1 MKNVILFSI
10 LLISCNSFAQL
21 SSLLIRLP
29 DSSLYGATVGNKR
42 VAAFGRNSLEINQ
55 IEAGNQPIEIFK
67 FIASPRNVSIQQVSV
82 MKGSLNFSPNNVV
95 RSEFKSNGQ
104 LVILSPQNSGQVYQ
118 PNNQN
123 QGNSNPQNY
132 PSQNQN
138 YPNPNNQSPQQYPNQ
153 NNPNQNYPNQPNYGN
168 QGYPNS
174 NQGYPNTDNQFSD
187 NNYNNPNWVEVM
199 PTPVFIRLKQ
209 TFRKATFDDNRME
222 IAHSTLR
229 YSYFSSAQAAE
240 LMRTFD
246 FDNQRLNFA
255 KLVFPNIL
263 DKGNAFI
270 LTEKFDF
277 PSNAREFARFMGR

>member
-21 SSLLIRLP
+21 SSILIRLP

-55 IEAGNQPIEIFK
+55 IEAGNQPVEIFK

-82 MKGSLNFSPNNVV
+82 MKGSLNFSPNTMV

-104 LVILSPQNSGQVYQ
+104 LVILSQQNLGQVYQ

-123 QGNSNPQNY
+123 QSNSNPQNY
-132 PSQNQN
+132 P
-138 YPNPNNQSPQQYPNQ
+138 NQ
-153 NNPNQNYPNQPNYGN
+153 NNSNQNYPNQPNYGN
-168 QGYPNS
+168 QGYPNG
-174 NQGYPNTDNQFSD
+174 NQIYPNQRDYNNPPNNFD
-187 NNYNNPNWVEVM
+187 NNYSHSNWVEVM
-199 PTPVFIRLKQ
+199 PTPVFYRLKQ
-209 TFRKATFDDNRME
+209 TFRKASFDDNRME
-222 IAHSTLR
+222 IANSTLR

-255 KLVFPNIL
+255 KLIFPNIL